1 MCTTLFIPQL
11 PPQSVVYA
19 CVIGALVILSLRTKH
34 ALHLLAVAI
43 LGFSYITWHAN
54 QHIQHALPR
63 QLETQKITVIG
74 TISSVDQE
82 NKKPKIKFR
91 LNVSKVYN
99 NYSGWQLPATIQLSW
114 NGAKQVAPGDVW
126 KLQVKLKRPRN
137 YANPGSFDTEKY
149 FFQQRVAALGY
160 VVASP
165 MNHLLQQ
172 NPGTYPINT
181 LRQWLHGFVQQSI
194 GERTFAPV
202 ITALAL
208 GSKADLSEEQTAVL
222 QNTGTAHLLAIS
234 GLHIGMI
241 ASMVFAVLRLSWR
254 FVPAAFLRIPA
265 PWFAAC
271 GALVL
276 SIVYALLAGFSIAT
290 QRSIIMLSVLLF
302 GILLK
307 RKVSTVHS
315 FCLALFLVLV
325 WDPFAILSIGFWF
338 SFLAVGFLMYALRG
352 RFVSNH
358 HSSESSCHPGKSAA
372 FTRDLLHKAVRFLKP
387 QIVITVGL
395 LPITLLF
402 FAKNSLIGPVANI
415 LAIPWVSFA
424 VLPCTLIAM
433 LLIPI
438 QPAVSS
444 MLFKAAEH
452 NFALL
457 WTILE
462 KLAHIRVYTWHVPD
476 NYLSLIIIA
485 ALLGTIWLFVPRGL
499 PGRWWGVFGFLPL
512 FFVQSAAIPYGQAD
526 FTLLDVGQGLA
537 TVVRTQN
544 HVLVYDTGAKL
555 QDNFD
560 LGTRVV
566 VPYLHNVGIKKID
579 ALMISHGDN
588 DHVGGAPGLL
598 RSINANVVI
607 TSDDQ
612 TLSEFNPGLCIAGQQ
627 WEWDGVQFTVLHPD
641 AEEVYKKRND
651 RSCVLMV
658 QAGDHKALLT
668 GDIEKRSE
676 KQLVARYGN
685 ELQADLMLV
694 PHHGSKTSSS
704 AEFLQTVNPK
714 YALIP
719 VGYKN
724 QYGHPKEPVLQRYR
738 DMNIAVLRTEYDGA
752 INFRLGAELLPEC
765 YRRAQKGFWHY

>member
-1 MCTTLFIPQL
+1 M
-11 PPQSVVYA
+11 
-19 CVIGALVILSLRTKH
+19 
-34 ALHLLAVAI
+34 
-43 LGFSYITWHAN
+43 
-54 QHIQHALPR
+54 
-63 QLETQKITVIG
+63 
-74 TISSVDQE
+74 
-82 NKKPKIKFR
+82 
-91 LNVSKVYN
+91 
-99 NYSGWQLPATIQLSW
+99 
-114 NGAKQVAPGDVW
+114 
-126 KLQVKLKRPRN
+126 
-137 YANPGSFDTEKY
+137 
-149 FFQQRVAALGY
+149 
-160 VVASP
+160 
-165 MNHLLQQ
+165 
-172 NPGTYPINT
+172 
-181 LRQWLHGFVQQSI
+181 
-194 GERTFAPV
+194 
-202 ITALAL
+202 
-208 GSKADLSEEQTAVL
+208 
-222 QNTGTAHLLAIS
+222 
-234 GLHIGMI
+234 
-241 ASMVFAVLRLSWR
+241 
-254 FVPAAFLRIPA
+254 
-265 PWFAAC
+265 
-271 GALVL
+271 
-276 SIVYALLAGFSIAT
+276 
-290 QRSIIMLSVLLF
+290 
-302 GILLK
+302 
-307 RKVSTVHS
+307 
-315 FCLALFLVLV
+315 
-325 WDPFAILSIGFWF
+325 
-338 SFLAVGFLMYALRG
+338 
-352 RFVSNH
+352 
-358 HSSESSCHPGKSAA
+358 
-372 FTRDLLHKAVRFLKP
+372 
-387 QIVITVGL
+387 
-395 LPITLLF
+395 
-402 FAKNSLIGPVANI
+402 
-415 LAIPWVSFA
+415 
-424 VLPCTLIAM
+424 
-433 LLIPI
+433 
-438 QPAVSS
+438 
-444 MLFKAAEH
+444 
-452 NFALL
+452 
-457 WTILE
+457 
-462 KLAHIRVYTWHVPD
+462 
-476 NYLSLIIIA
+476 
-485 ALLGTIWLFVPRGL
+485 
-499 PGRWWGVFGFLPL
+499 
-512 FFVQSAAIPYGQAD
+512 
-526 FTLLDVGQGLA
+526 
-537 TVVRTQN
+537 RTQN